1 MPHPQCMFIAAGV
14 GSVAAALVRDGVGK
28 GPMGLGG
35 RADFVYNLLKSPEGP
50 CSRLAQGGVAANASD
65 L

>member
-1 MPHPQCMFIAAGV
+1 MPHAQCMFIAAGV

-35 RADFVYNLLKSPEGP
+35 RADFVYNLLKSPQGP
-50 CSRLAQGGVAANASD
+50 CSSRLA
-65 L
+65 